1 MNTAAA
7 AVAAG
12 AGGLKILPFGNG
24 AERMLNNKMI
34 GAQFHGLDLN
44 MHTSAHIIR
53 AAQEGIAFSFRYG
66 LDIMRQ
72 NGMHP
77 KVIRAG
83 RANLFLSDVFA
94 QAFVDATNTPVELYN
109 CDGSVGAAVG
119 AGIGAGVYSTA
130 KAAFSHTK
138 PLQLIEPSSAKAHDG
153 FYQEWKKLLLKQL

>member
-1 MNTAAA
+1 MSYAAMNTAAA
-7 AVAAG
+7 TAAAAG

-24 AERMLNNKMI
+24 AERMLNNKII

-44 MHTSAHIIR
+44 MHTTAAHHTSVLRRR
-53 AAQEGIAFSFRYG
+53 ALLFLSVTGWILCGE
-66 LDIMRQ
+66 

-119 AGIGAGVYSTA
+119 AGIGAGVYSICESR
-130 KAAFSHTK
+130 FQSIQNHC
-138 PLQLIEPSSAKAHDG
+138 S
-153 FYQEWKKLLLKQL
+153 